1 MMCAVPSQ
9 PVASQPSS
17 FASFCSTEL
26 SDTHGRSFGSLC
38 ISSNSST
45 IARFFL
51 PCFLPFF
58 LPFFFFLPVF
68 LEWVLSEL
76 ESERADD

>member
-1 MMCAVPSQ
+1 MCAVPSQ

-45 IARFFL
+45 IARFLAFFL
-51 PCFLPFF
+51 TFF
-58 LPFFFFLPVF
+58 LPFFFLPIFLPPG
-68 LEWVLSEL
+68 WVLSEL

>member
-1 MMCAVPSQ
+1 MCAVPSQ

-51 PCFLPFF
+51 PLLLPFF
-58 LPFFFFLPVF
+58 LPFFFLPIFLPPG
-68 LEWVLSEL
+68 WVLSEL